1 MIVYVL
7 RCKYPNSFGK
17 SKALVFPG
25 RLHYNMGNPVLFK
38 TSILMF
44 GSTALAAL
52 FMKHSVNKILLALYF
67 FGDTTSI
74 LNHGMN
80 SRLAQ
85 RLDRIVMAVGA
96 CCDLYYMK
104 NITDKKYFGICV
116 ASFLSSISSYFI
128 SKIFLKSRIVFHA
141 SAHFWVTVLH
151 TTQLFVHR

>member
-1 MIVYVL
+1 
-7 RCKYPNSFGK
+7 
-17 SKALVFPG
+17 
-25 RLHYNMGNPVLFK
+25 
-38 TSILMF
+38 
-44 GSTALAAL
+44 
-52 FMKHSVNKILLALYF
+52 
-67 FGDTTSI
+67 
-74 LNHGMN
+74 MN

-96 CCDLYYMK
+96 CCDVYYMK

-151 TTQLFVHR
+151 TTQLFVQRWSNGSCSQKVSKFTMIDRQSIQKVYRPQIIKYFSERCIDSLWFMLLKSF